1 MPTKLMEVDAKVGG
15 RQNSRN
21 HLVMPLQLSQ
31 VSAHLPF
38 NKDDVVIQP
47 AAQRLNCSL
56 IESATRQDAT
66 RLVSS
71 SWHFDRTNE

>member
-1 MPTKLMEVDAKVGG
+1 MPTKLMEVDAKAGG
-15 RQNSRN
+15 KRNSQNY
-21 HLVMPLQLSQ
+21 LVKPLQLQ

-56 IESATRQDAT
+56 RESAMIQDAT

-71 SWHFDRTNE
+71 S

>member
-1 MPTKLMEVDAKVGG
+1 MPTKLMEVDAKAGG
-15 RQNSRN
+15 KRNSQNY
-21 HLVMPLQLSQ
+21 LVKPLQLWQ

-56 IESATRQDAT
+56 RESATLQDAT

-71 SWHFDRTNE
+71 S